1 MISVAIIGRGNVG
14 SHLYRAFNQ
23 VDRID
28 VTQVDSRNLKDIPNV
43 DLIIIAVSDDAIAQ
57 VSSQLTNSLVVH
69 TSGGT
74 SILTLKNKGRKGVFY
89 PLQTFSKDKT
99 VDFSTIPLCL
109 EAENEEDLKLLKEL
123 ALTISTHIYHIN
135 SEQRKSIHAS
145 AVFVNNFVNHMY
157 TMAYDICSAHQ
168 VPFEILQPLI
178 QETASKIQ
186 HLPPSEAQTGPAIR
200 NDEQTIQNHLHLLNK
215 QQQEIY
221 TKLTQSIQEYG
232 KKL

>member
-1 MISVAIIGRGNVG
+1 MISVAIIGLGNVG
-14 SHLYRAFNQ
+14 SHLYHTFNQ
-23 VDRID
+23 VDKVEAI
-28 VTQVDSRNLKDIPNV
+28 QVNSRNLKDIPNV
-43 DLIIIAVSDDAIAQ
+43 DITIIAVSDDAIAE

-69 TSGGT
+69 TSGGA
-74 SILTLKNKGRKGVFY
+74 SLLALKNKGRKGVFY

-99 VDFSTIPLCL
+99 VDFSTIPICL
-109 EAENEEDLKLLKEL
+109 EAENDQDTKLLEEL

-145 AVFVNNFVNHMY
+145 AVFVNNFVNHIY
-157 TMAYDICSAHQ
+157 TMAYDICNTHQ
-168 VPFEILQPLI
+168 VPFKILQPLI
-178 QETASKIQ
+178 QETANKIQ
-186 HLPPSEAQTGPAIR
+186 HLSPKEAQTGPAIR
-200 NDEQTIQNHLHLLNK
+200 NDVQTIQNHLHLLNK

>member
-69 TSGGT
+69 TSGGA